1 MLFRTELT
9 IYQTFLIRPPVPTS
23 LQHISISNSS
33 SSSLN
38 LVKRQVSVPSKCWL
52 VTFFGD
58 LIDGIQNMIK
68 LVNEFADHIR
78 SNPQAVIFI
87 SKNVEALQL
96 RNFAVSSTLVSLKG
110 QNFNLICISEPYLP
124 CN

>member
-1 MLFRTELT
+1 M
-9 IYQTFLIRPPVPTS
+9 PTS

-124 CN
+124 YN